1 MTELQQLL
9 ETANVLS
16 RIIDLRIAQ
25 QEGELPPPGEISQ
38 KQLAEALG
46 LPRVQAQRLEAIALA
61 KAAKEL
67 SSDPALKKFFHT
79 LHQPQSH

>member
-38 KQLAEALG
+38 RQLAEALG
-46 LPRVQAQRLEAIALA
+46 LPRITLQRLEAVSLA

-67 SSDPALKKFFHT
+67 SQDPSLKKFFPTNPTDH
-79 LHQPQSH
+79 